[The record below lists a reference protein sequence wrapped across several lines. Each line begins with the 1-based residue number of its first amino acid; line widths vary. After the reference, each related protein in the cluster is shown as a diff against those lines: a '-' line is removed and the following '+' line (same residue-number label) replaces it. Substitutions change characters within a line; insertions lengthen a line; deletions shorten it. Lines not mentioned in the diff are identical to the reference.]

1 MYLYCDPVQTDG
13 ISQCLYFFSLWQQEP
28 TASQTLFSLQTLVY
42 FRCKS
47 QTPYILSLRTHT
59 SVPKPLELISFRCKH
74 HSPSL
79 ANPQNEYFFRCKGQT
94 LLSIRCKHINPSI
107 ASPNHLIITIRCTN
121 FSKLLQLPSP
131 YYASLLPRNPV
142 IKRKPAR
149 RIPPQVNTRSPA
161 LWATGTRWQSG
172 WWRQRSVSSLTADS
186 RRWLPLTLLLTLLL
200 VAPAVHAVPDAVVAV
215 AWAVVVAAVIAVR
228 VR

>member
-1 MYLYCDPVQTDG
+1 MYIYVHARKCICIVIP
-13 ISQCLYFFSLWQQEP
+13 YKP
-28 TASQTLFSLQTLVY
+28 TASLNAYIFSLSGNRNLPLPKH
-42 FRCKS
+42 FFHCKHW
-47 QTPYILSLRTHT
+47 YIFVANRKRPISFHCRLRTHI

-172 WWRQRSVSSLTADS
+172 WWRQRLVSSLTADS
-186 RRWLPLTLLLTLLL
+186 RR
-200 VAPAVHAVPDAVVAV
+200 
-215 AWAVVVAAVIAVR
+215 
-228 VR
+228 